1 MSCRMSSVISWIA
14 PANRPCLVSRDKD
27 PDSTIVASL
36 FCPVSTPHKSLRR
49 LDGYLPGS
57 RYLRIGHAATVIIP
71 DIRPDIIHDSPLMR
85 ALMRTRLAEEPS
97 AILAATFIECKSAYP
112 LAVAVLLRGGIW

>member
-1 MSCRMSSVISWIA
+1 MSCRMTGLMSRRMSFLISWIA
-14 PANRPCLVSRDKD
+14 PASRPCLVSRDKD
-27 PDSTIVASL
+27 PDSAIVARL

-97 AILAATFIECKSAYP
+97 AILAAAFLECNRP
-112 LAVAVLLRGGIW
+112 F